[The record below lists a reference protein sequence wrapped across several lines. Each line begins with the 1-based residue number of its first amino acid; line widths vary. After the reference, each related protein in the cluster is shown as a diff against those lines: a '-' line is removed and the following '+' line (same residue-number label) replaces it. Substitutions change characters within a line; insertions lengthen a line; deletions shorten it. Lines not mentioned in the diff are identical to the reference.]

1 VRGIRKP
8 ITNKFLCLVLLGTL
22 LSVIGVY
29 FWFSSYNVRSS
40 PPHPSVCL
48 ISYEWNVTVISWEF
62 EYVELNLTLLN
73 SGNVNAEFT
82 LEINLFDNETHFW
95 SEQYDIE
102 LAASAEETFTKRVY
116 YELLFN
122 RHHAKAVEF
131 TCGIFDENGILKET
145 YIHVFSSKPEK
156 ITKGP

>member
-1 VRGIRKP
+1 MV
-8 ITNKFLCLVLLGTL
+8 
-22 LSVIGVY
+22 
-29 FWFSSYNVRSS
+29 SSYNVGSS
-40 PPHPSVCL
+40 PLHPSVYL

-73 SGNVNAEFT
+73 SGNTDAKFT
-82 LEINLFDNETHFW
+82 LEIDLFDNETYFW
-95 SEQYDIE
+95 SEQYHIE

-122 RHHAKAVEF
+122 RHHANAVEF

-145 YIHVFSSKPEK
+145 YIHVLSSKPEK